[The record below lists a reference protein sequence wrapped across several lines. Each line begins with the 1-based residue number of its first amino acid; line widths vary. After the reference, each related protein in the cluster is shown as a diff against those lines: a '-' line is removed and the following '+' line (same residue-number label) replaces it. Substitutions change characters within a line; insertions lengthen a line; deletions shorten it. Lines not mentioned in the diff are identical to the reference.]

1 MGIIRYL
8 KPGFFIYECFRIT
21 ILAFTLVYILPGTS
35 ALLWMGIA
43 APQALFPLMALFICL
58 DTKKHKVYLPLYIA
72 GKSIGIISLL
82 SWSII
87 FGRTKLIG
95 GYSGAFILAELILL
109 AGDLFTLAAAL
120 LIQSS
125 LRKTKEAEEKQCG

>member
-21 ILAFTLVYILPGTS
+21 ILAFTLVYLLPGTS
-35 ALLWMGIA
+35 AIPWMGIA

-58 DTKKHKVYLPLYIA
+58 DTVKYKAFLPLFIA

-82 SWSII
+82 GWSII
-87 FGRTKLIG
+87 FGQAKIIG
-95 GYSGAFILAELILL
+95 GYSNAFILAELILL
-109 AGDLFTLAAAL
+109 AGDFLSLATAF
-120 LIQSS
+120 LI
-125 LRKTKEAEEKQCG
+125 KKMEDKQCE